1 MEDCGGRDVELAV
14 GPCNDSGRATEE
26 EVIIVGSIG
35 GGCIGRREDDDV
47 GCRKVKPPVTT
58 AVDAKLLL
66 LLPRGE

>member
-35 GGCIGRREDDDV
+35 GGCIGRREDDV